1 MQNYFFKNLKK
12 MKLLVQ
18 RVKSASVR
26 VDASIIAQIEKGYV
40 VYLGITTNDMNPKI
54 DDIIIQKLL
63 NIRLFEDKEDKI
75 NHSIL
80 DVKGEILVISNFTLY
95 GNTKK
100 GTRPSFTEAAKVED
114 ARKIYE
120 RFLSNL
126 KSSTDLK
133 IETGQFQAMMDVE
146 SINDGPVNIIIEKEI
161 EF

>member
-1 MQNYFFKNLKK
+1 

-18 RVKSASVR
+18 RVKSASVK
-26 VDASIIAQIEKGYV
+26 VDASIIAQIEKGYL
-40 VYLGITTNDMNPKI
+40 VYLGITTNDINPKI

-161 EF
+161 ES

>member
-1 MQNYFFKNLKK
+1 
-12 MKLLVQ
+12 MKLFVQ

-133 IETGQFQAMMDVE
+133 IETGQFHAMMDVE

-161 EF
+161 ES

>member
-1 MQNYFFKNLKK
+1 

-18 RVKSASVR
+18 RVKSASVK

-40 VYLGITTNDMNPKI
+40 VYLGITTNDINPKI

-146 SINDGPVNIIIEKEI
+146 SINDGPVNILIEKEI
-161 EF
+161 ES